1 MLLTVLQRQSMPS
14 NLQQTLEMN
23 GKLKRKKNRL
33 SQHAVE
39 QQIQVKIIKVKKIKS
54 ATTVQRQDIRLKI
67 AEMTHFAPSV

>member
-14 NLQQTLEMN
+14 NLQQTLEMI

-54 ATTVQRQDIRLKI
+54 ATTVQRQDITLKI
-67 AEMTHFAPSV
+67 VEMTHFAPSA